1 MRDLDK
7 IDYLCAVNI
16 LNNDIMKRFIGM
28 VALVASVVLSAVAQP
43 EGKKI
48 YIPRDLRNNDFSQD
62 SSQWS
67 YSRMACTKD
76 FVVFWEKPYGND
88 LSKAPALDG
97 HDMTVDLPNL
107 LEKLQTFYDYYRDSL
122 RFILPGSKADEY
134 RMMAMINY
142 SLEST
147 AYGGAYDDVIGA
159 LWITPSRLRDRQLNA
174 VAHEV
179 GHSFQSQI
187 YCDGYPRGMNGA
199 IYEMT
204 SQWMLWHVNPLW
216 MDDETY
222 HWNDYRK
229 LTHLRFLHS
238 ENRYHTAHV
247 QEYWSEKRG
256 LTVMADLFREC
267 KRHEDCAEAYM
278 RHFGLS
284 LDQMSDEMLDCACHI
299 LAMDY
304 KRLKPLV
311 SKYAFKIHTPA
322 ETDADGWMRPKEGY
336 APQIFGFDVF
346 RLPVEGSGKLRV
358 KVESLTKPGE
368 GGVRYALVMQD
379 TSGNIIYGPRSGKQ
393 RDELQYSNDGIAAAY
408 LVVLGA
414 PAEYKTINQR
424 YNSAPREQTFPF
436 RFRVR

>member
-1 MRDLDK
+1 MKSFLG
-7 IDYLCAVNI
+7 II
-16 LNNDIMKRFIGM
+16 LLI
-28 VALVASVVLSAVAQP
+28 ACLALSASAQP

-48 YIPRDLRNNDFSQD
+48 YIPRDLRNNDFTQD

-76 FVVFWEKPYGND
+76 FVVFWEKPYGHD
-88 LSKAPALDG
+88 LSKAPALNG
-97 HDMTVDLPNL
+97 HDMTVNLPNL

-122 RFILPGSKADEY
+122 KFILPGSKAEEY

-147 AYGGAYDDVIGA
+147 AYGGAYDNVIGA

-222 HWNDYRK
+222 HWNDYCK
-229 LTHLRFLHS
+229 QTHLRFLHN

-278 RHFGLS
+278 RHFGLT
-284 LDQMSDEMLDCACHI
+284 LEQMSDEMLDCACHI

-304 KRLKPLV
+304 KRIKPLV
-311 SKYAFKIHTPA
+311 AKYAFKIQTPTD
-322 ETDADGWMRPKEGY
+322 TDANGWQSPKEGY
-336 APQIFGFDVF
+336 APQTFGFNVF
-346 RLPVEGSGKLRV
+346 QLPTDGNGKLKV
-358 KVESLTKPGE
+358 KVESLTKARE
-368 GGVRYALVMQD
+368 GGVRFALVLQD
-379 TSGNIIYGPRSGKQ
+379 KDGRIIYGPRSSKQ
-393 RDELQYSNDGIAAAY
+393 HDELQYPKDDIARAY

-414 PAEYKTINQR
+414 PAQYKTIHQR
-424 YNSAPREQTFPF
+424 YDTNANEQTFPF
-436 RFRVR
+436 RFKIK